1 MIPLP
6 GAFRGSKNIP
16 IMHRETLPP
25 SLHAVALGQARPKGE
40 TKMTN
45 HERTVLDRAIA
56 DLEYIV
62 TFMIKDDEENNYV
75 ILALQEAQYILNRK
89 LNGEIE

>member
-1 MIPLP
+1 M
-6 GAFRGSKNIP
+6 
-16 IMHRETLPP
+16 
-25 SLHAVALGQARPKGE
+25 
-40 TKMTN
+40 TK

-62 TFMIKDDEENNYV
+62 TFMIKDDEENNCV
-75 ILALQEAQYILNRK
+75 IVALQEAQYILNRK